1 MLEVLSKLFSSIK
14 GYTIENEN
22 FFYVEDEIFIDILYQ
37 SQHLLHRFFQFEPTT
52 KTPPLSEI
60 LEPLI

>member
-1 MLEVLSKLFSSIK
+1 MENQRVCVCCDE
-14 GYTIENEN
+14 GY
-22 FFYVEDEIFIDILYQ
+22 VPDQPSLLPLIDILYQ